1 MTEHATLQTIARQM
15 ERALNRTD
23 GIEGQLMVCTGMAD
37 KSKPINGLVAEMG
50 DWRLSQPDA
59 DEPTLNPAKA
69 PAFSL
74 RTPTRLRRA
83 NRG

>member
-1 MTEHATLQTIARQM
+1 
-15 ERALNRTD
+15 
-23 GIEGQLMVCTGMAD
+23 MVCTGMARQVE
-37 KSKPINGLVAEMG
+37 PINGLVAEMG
-50 DWRLSQPDA
+50 DWRLSQSDA
-59 DEPTLNPAKA
+59 DEPTLKPSKA